1 MHASWQ
7 NKTPPPPPPQSRE
20 EEARVPS
27 RFFFFL
33 FFSSMSFFDTSK
45 HLERECVTFEHPK
58 SEREIPGLDWKRER
72 EREREGDVSEDDAP
86 KRSDDR
92 RRGNDG
98 VVRTGSRIRG
108 RAGRRVRRRRQKLWR
123 VRRMSREARTPNTT
137 VVECIIIIPVVVVV
151 VVFGPDVR
159 RVGENV
165 RFGGSLS
172 RVVYRDRPAATA
184 VSW

>member
-1 MHASWQ
+1 
-7 NKTPPPPPPQSRE
+7 
-20 EEARVPS
+20 
-27 RFFFFL
+27 
-33 FFSSMSFFDTSK
+33 MSFFEQQRERTRVSRTHKTSRENASLLSTQK
-45 HLERECVTFEHPK
+45 RERD
-58 SEREIPGLDWKRER
+58 SRLDWKRER
-72 EREREGDVSEDDAP
+72 ERERRIFLLTSLAAANDDEENAP

-98 VVRTGSRIRG
+98 VGRTGSRIR
-108 RAGRRVRRRRQKLWR
+108 RHAGRRVRRRLWR

-151 VVFGPDVR
+151 VVVFGPDVR

-172 RVVYRDRPAATA
+172 RAVYRDRPAATA

>member
-1 MHASWQ
+1 MDSSRFFCALSLSRELLALEKVFDDDDVNDDDALFRRPKVARANLKFFFLTNRHPKRERERKELDLLCPSDIHAMHASWQ

-72 EREREGDVSEDDAP
+72 ERER
-86 KRSDDR
+86 
-92 RRGNDG
+92 
-98 VVRTGSRIRG
+98 VRRIRG
-108 RAGRRVRRRRQKLWR
+108 RC
-123 VRRMSREARTPNTT
+123 SEA
-137 VVECIIIIPVVVVV
+137 
-151 VVFGPDVR
+151 F
-159 RVGENV
+159 
-165 RFGGSLS
+165 
-172 RVVYRDRPAATA
+172 
-184 VSW
+184 